1 MHPLPYAKDKNVGF
15 LPPVIGFSFRYGHLP
30 EENGMA
36 QNERHSD
43 FGSISPIR
51 YGSGCCCGVSPHFP
65 SPEHSV
71 CRMPD
76 SAVRSSS
83 RGELC
88 SKPASN
94 GAKK

>member
-15 LPPVIGFSFRYGHLP
+15 LPSVIGVSFRYGHLP

-43 FGSISPIR
+43 FGSLSPIR
-51 YGSGCCCGVSPHFP
+51 YGSGCCCGLAPHFP
-65 SPEHSV
+65 FPEHPI
-71 CRMPD
+71 RN
-76 SAVRSSS
+76 ARSHGEGISS